1 MRRWLYDNLGL
12 KLLSLVL
19 AALLWAV
26 VLGEQKVEVTVN
38 VPVRL
43 DVPQRLLLVNDP
55 ADTLEVRL
63 RGPKTLVTSVT
74 AREISVGEWPV
85 TLTEG
90 ENTIPIREGL
100 IRVPRGIQVVDVSP
114 RRVRIVLER
123 AVERDVEISPRIEG
137 SPPDGYAV
145 RQVTANPSRVRMVGP
160 AGELARITR
169 VRTLP
174 ISVTGH
180 RAPFSTRAL
189 LEPPGRLVR
198 VEDDVTIVIQVDIEQ
213 KKS

>member
-19 AALLWAV
+19 AAVLWAV

-74 AREISVGEWPV
+74 AREISIGEWPV
-85 TLTEG
+85 KLTEG

-114 RRVRIVLER
+114 RRVRIVLEP
-123 AVERDVEISPRIEG
+123 AVERDVEVSPRVEG
-137 SPPDGYAV
+137 SPPDGYVV

-160 AGELARITR
+160 ASEFARITR

-180 RAPFSTRAL
+180 KAPFSTRAL

-213 KKS
+213 KRS

>member
-26 VLGEQKVEVTVN
+26 VLGEQKIEVTVN

-43 DVPQRLLLVNDP
+43 DVPQRLLLINDP

-85 TLTEG
+85 KLTEG
-90 ENTIPIREGL
+90 ENTIPIREAL

-145 RQVTANPSRVRMVGP
+145 RQVTATPSRVRMVGP

-180 RAPFSTRAL
+180 KAPFSTRAL

>member
-19 AALLWAV
+19 AAVLWAV

-85 TLTEG
+85 KLTEG
-90 ENTIPIREGL
+90 ENTIPIREAL

-123 AVERDVEISPRIEG
+123 AVERDVEISPRVEG
-137 SPPDGYAV
+137 SPPDGYVV

-174 ISVTGH
+174 ISVMGH
-180 RAPFSTRAL
+180 KAPFSTRAL

-198 VEDDVTIVIQVDIEQ
+198 VEDDVTIIIQVDIEQ

>member
-19 AALLWAV
+19 AAVLWAV

-85 TLTEG
+85 KLNEG
-90 ENTIPIREGL
+90 ENTIPIREAL
-100 IRVPRGIQVVDVSP
+100 IRVPRSIQVVDVSP

-123 AVERDVEISPRIEG
+123 AVERDVEISPRVEG
-137 SPPDGYAV
+137 SPPDGYVV

-174 ISVTGH
+174 ISVMGH
-180 RAPFSTRAL
+180 KAPFSTRAL